1 MEIKREL
8 LLLRKALR
16 PQVIHRFHAF
26 VFSVPI
32 ILLSGVCGN
41 PHPNPHVNFAWLAQ
55 TKKISLFIG
64 RGSRFVIASA

>member
-16 PQVIHRFHAF
+16 PQVIHTFHAF

-41 PHPNPHVNFAWLAQ
+41 PHPNPHVNFAWLA
-55 TKKISLFIG
+55 
-64 RGSRFVIASA
+64 